1 MIRFLAALLLLIM
14 STSIATGDGLKK
26 IEILEGWKK
35 SDGSIVYGLKIS
47 LKDGWKTYWHT
58 PGPMGLK
65 PQFNFDGSLNIGS
78 FNILWPS
85 PKIFGSSGFE
95 SIGYENQV
103 ILPIIVKAKVSS
115 DPVSLKINGRIG
127 ICYDVCVPIEFEA
140 QSEFKIVS
148 KDINTDLLA
157 ALTNLPVSPSDLGKS
172 NARCSITFG
181 PTGFKIEADIPYL
194 EKTGSYVFFSIKGYR
209 DSLSIEQPKQF
220 TPGKIISASGDWY
233 NKPSVKI
240 SGDLITITQ
249 LDEGQ
254 VIEQEGC

>member
-1 MIRFLAALLLLIM
+1 MMRFLAALLLFII
-14 STSIATGDGLKK
+14 STSVAIGDGLKK

-47 LKDGWKTYWHT
+47 LNDGWKTYWHT

-65 PQFNFDGSLNIGS
+65 PQFNFDGSLNIDS
-78 FNILWPS
+78 LNVLWPS
-85 PKIFGSSGFE
+85 PKVFGSSGFE
-95 SIGYENQV
+95 SIGYENEV
-103 ILPIIVKAKVSS
+103 ILPIIIKARVIS
-115 DPVSLKINGRIG
+115 DPINLKIKGIIG

-140 QSEFKIVS
+140 QSELKIVS

-157 ALTNLPVSPSDLGKS
+157 ALANLPVSPSDIGKS
-172 NARCSITFG
+172 KARCSITFG

-194 EKTGSYVFFSIKGYR
+194 EKAGSYVFFSIKSYR
-209 DSLSIEQPKQF
+209 DALSIEQPKQF
-220 TPGKIISASGDWY
+220 KSGKIISASGDWY
-233 NKPSVKI
+233 DKPSVKI

-249 LDEGQ
+249 IDEGQ